1 MKGAFFRNTPRGM
14 VYNMHGLAKFRAR
27 PQAGIA
33 IDFP

>member
-14 VYNMHGLAKFRAR
+14 VYNMHRLAKFRVIPR
-27 PQAGIA
+27 VGIA